1 MEQRRVGAT
10 GLQVSR
16 LGLGTLTWGRD
27 TPPQAAYE
35 LLGTYVDAGG
45 TFVDTAAAYGAGD
58 AESILGALMAHEFER
73 EDLVIA
79 SKAGFVVREGERRV
93 DTSARAMLADLDA
106 SLERLGTDWID
117 LWQVHAW
124 GQAPIEETLAAM
136 DIAVTTGRVR
146 YIGVSNFV
154 GWQTAT
160 AATWQRA
167 VSTRTPLAS
176 AQVEYSLMTRRAEV
190 EILPAVR
197 AAGAGFFP
205 WSPLG
210 RGVLTGKYR
219 RGIPKDS
226 RAAAEHFAWFVD
238 PYLQPR
244 SRAIVDAVARAADGL
259 GMKPLE
265 VALLWVRDAPDVTAP
280 LLGARTAEQLEECLA
295 VEEMELPDE
304 IAAALDDVS
313 GGPMAARHG
322 AGRPIEPPM
331 HDWGSDAEA

>member
-1 MEQRRVGAT
+1 MEQRRVGSS
-10 GLQVSR
+10 GLEVSR

-45 TFVDTAAAYGAGD
+45 NLVDTAAAYGAGD
-58 AESILGALMAHEFER
+58 AETILGALMAHEFDR
-73 EDLVIA
+73 EELVIA
-79 SKAGFVVREGERRV
+79 SKAGFVVRDGERRV
-93 DTSARAMLADLDA
+93 DTSARTMLADLDA

-124 GQAPIEETLAAM
+124 GQAPIEETLSAM
-136 DIAVTTGRVR
+136 DIAVSSGRVR
-146 YIGVSNFV
+146 YIGLSNFV

-167 VSTRTPLAS
+167 VPTRTPITS

-197 AAGAGFFP
+197 AAGLGFFP

-219 RGIPKDS
+219 RGLPKDS
-226 RAAAEHFAWFVD
+226 RAATEHFAWFVD

-244 SRAIVDAVARAADGL
+244 SRGIVDAVARAADGL
-259 GMKPLE
+259 GMTPLE
-265 VALLWVRDAPDVTAP
+265 VALLWVRDTPGVTAP
-280 LLGARTAEQLEECLA
+280 LLGARTAEQLEECLDI
-295 VEEMELPDE
+295 EDKELPDE

-313 GGPMAARHG
+313 GGPMDARDG

-331 HDWGSDAEA
+331 HD